1 MEFLQVIITGI
12 FSLSVALGSVWL
24 KHYLDTRKKLIED
37 ANYEGISNSDIDN
50 MVDIQNFL
58 DAFREKWKFDRI
70 GIFQFHNGGK
80 FFHGVPMKKYSQSFE
95 SISAGISRVKE
106 KNQGVLVTEHPS
118 LMKSLS
124 EKDFCEIEANNPI
137 LDYMRDR
144 VKEEGV
150 LQIFSAPIRSL
161 SGQLIGFV
169 SVQTVKHKIKVTK
182 DLELELEELV
192 NNISGY
198 LLYKKK

>member
-12 FSLSVALGSVWL
+12 FSLCVALGSVWL
-24 KHYLDTRKKLIED
+24 KHYLDTRKKLIDD

-80 FFHGVPMKKYSQSFE
+80 FFHGIPMKKYSQSFE

-144 VKEEGV
+144 VKEEGA

>member
-169 SVQTVKHKIKVTK
+169 SVQTVKNKIRVTK